1 MSEKEK
7 KIMETIAKVIKG
19 ASAPTKDYLLGW
31 VEGAASVVCGP
42 MPPDK
47 GERET
52 EGASA

>member
-7 KIMETIAKVIKG
+7 KIMETIAKVVKG

-42 MPPDK
+42 MLPDK
-47 GERET
+47 PAAERP
-52 EGASA
+52 GA